1 MVQSEQTIG
10 LSVHK
15 ANLKTWLAKDLVIG
29 SVIQGAREHMEVA
42 RRISLQQLSK
52 LYQLEGSR
60 VITIVLR
67 AGDLLRRKQLAE
79 LLRFPSS
86 KSGDDLI
93 SLEQYTERAKESQ
106 KSIFYIAADSLA
118 AAASAPFVEQ
128 LIKKDL
134 EVGRP
139 SDPKMPAVPHMLPH
153 ATEQTRGFSS
163 C

>member
-1 MVQSEQTIG
+1 MPVLTLPI
-10 LSVHK
+10 LSP
-15 ANLKTWLAKDLVIG
+15 
-29 SVIQGAREHMEVA
+29 
-42 RRISLQQLSK
+42 
-52 LYQLEGSR
+52 
-60 VITIVLR
+60 
-67 AGDLLRRKQLAE
+67 RKQIGE

-93 SLEQYTERAKESQ
+93 SLSQYTERAKEGQ

-134 EVGRP
+134 EVSRCLYNPIMLATIPVNPENWAARGTLHLQIAAGR
-139 SDPKMPAVPHMLPH
+139 L
-153 ATEQTRGFSS
+153 QTRSPRKTECRLGFSR